1 MMLSPKIQRSVRVND
16 GQLLALSDRAQYDHS
31 QAGYLHKRSSD
42 NTKWQL
48 RWFILYQNML
58 FYYESENNTRPT
70 GFCFV
75 ISYRRESQRQYEL
88 RAASEVD
95 CVHWVDSIREARSV
109 KLFEEGCNVL
119 KEHFH
124 RREVTPVSNFVAASH
139 FDYN

>member
-31 QAGYLHKRSSD
+31 QTGYLHKRSSD

-70 GFCFV
+70 GVLMLEGSYCERLSKAPMERNASFCFV

-95 CVHWVDSIREARSV
+95 CVHWVDAIREARYV
-109 KLFEEGCNVL
+109 EDYKTVL
-119 KEHFH
+119 AFW
-124 RREVTPVSNFVAASH
+124 
-139 FDYN
+139 